1 MSLNTSDGDL
11 LTDTAVVNNNISSN
25 DLAFN
30 EDRSSDSNS
39 EEERRRVT
47 STQLIIRLTLRKVS
61 FFCFFHDST
70 STELFTKEMVVK
82 FVKTVN

>member
-11 LTDTAVVNNNISSN
+11 LTDTAVVNNNISSH

-30 EDRSSDSNS
+30 EDRGSVIS

-47 STQLIIRLTLRKVS
+47 STQLIIRLTLRKVR
-61 FFCFFHDST
+61 FF
-70 STELFTKEMVVK
+70 
-82 FVKTVN
+82 FVLVMI